1 MARIRRL
8 RPPSRSGYRHI
19 SPIPYMRMKT
29 DLGVVPA
36 LDPLRSQPAAE
47 NDHRHSGARRR
58 ARADVIKPINFAR
71 IIARPE
77 WPELKQR
84 VRDAE
89 RRAVV
94 EAKPPAPFDRRVDFF
109 NDDAIRIETDTM
121 SPQPFKNS
129 SPDIFDRRGPVGIGN
144 LAQ

>member
-1 MARIRRL
+1 M
-8 RPPSRSGYRHI
+8 
-19 SPIPYMRMKT
+19 SPIPYMQMKT

-47 NDHRHSGARRR
+47 NDHRHSGARGR
-58 ARADVIKPINFAR
+58 ARADVIKPVNLAR

-77 WPELKQR
+77 GPELKQR

-94 EAKPPAPFDRRVDFF
+94 EAEPPAPFGRREDFF
-109 NDDAIRIETDTM
+109 NDDALRIETDAV
-121 SPQPFKNS
+121 SPHPFKNP
-129 SPDIFDRRGPVGIGN
+129 SPDIFDRRGPVGIGD